1 MCLYLIAE
9 FMVRRPLQVTILF
22 VALISFANAKDCSTS
37 KKFTLHHQQRLS
49 GVFADL
55 NGKYLPGIR
64 IQLLSGRNVIHDI
77 RTKNDGGYDL
87 GNVSAGTYR
96 IRIEDRPFCAPKVQ
110 CEKDECI
117 IEQRLE
123 INSGDTVIVR
133 RLIQISVPLCPLW

>member
-1 MCLYLIAE
+1 
-9 FMVRRPLQVTILF
+9 MVNIFQ
-22 VALISFANAKDCSTS
+22 
-37 KKFTLHHQQRLS
+37 
-49 GVFADL
+49 
-55 NGKYLPGIR
+55 GIR

-133 RLIQISVPLCPLW
+133 